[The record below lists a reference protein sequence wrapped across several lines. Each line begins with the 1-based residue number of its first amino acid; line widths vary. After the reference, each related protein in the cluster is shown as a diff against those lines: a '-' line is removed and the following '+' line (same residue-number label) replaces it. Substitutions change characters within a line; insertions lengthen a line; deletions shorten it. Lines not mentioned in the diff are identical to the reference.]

1 MLHRNDAAPVV
12 VLSCQVLEDL
22 LGPRLDAGT
31 PSTYLDFGLHLRPS
45 EMRPV
50 LQERLD
56 ALAEPSTVIVG
67 YGLCGNGVVDVES
80 GPHTLVFPRTH
91 DCIGMML
98 GSRQRYAEEFAA
110 EPGTYYLT
118 RGWLESG
125 DDPLSEYRGYVEG
138 YGEERADRLIDMM
151 YGSYRKVRLVA
162 FSDEEMEAT
171 RPLAAPVATFCKE
184 RWGFE
189 YDEYLGDP
197 GLIDRLAEADLSGD
211 LTDLLVVPP
220 GDTVTQMMF
229 MED

>member
-1 MLHRNDAAPVV
+1 MSNPPVV
-12 VLSCQVLEDL
+12 VLSCRVLEDL
-22 LGPRLDAGT
+22 LGPRLDDGT
-31 PSTYLDFGLHLRPS
+31 PAAYLDYGLHLRPS
-45 EMRPV
+45 EMRPA

-56 ALAEPSTVIVG
+56 AITDPTTVIVG
-67 YGLCGNGVVDVES
+67 YGLCGNGVVDVET

-125 DDPLSEYRGYVEG
+125 DQPLSDYLHYIEG

-151 YGSYRKVRLVA
+151 YGSYRKLRLVA
-162 FSDEEMEAT
+162 FSQEELAET
-171 RPLAAPVATFCKE
+171 RPLAAPVAEFCKE
-184 RWGFE
+184 RWDLA
-189 YDEYLGDP
+189 YDEYVGDS
-197 GLIDRLAEADLSGD
+197 GLIERLAAADLAGD
-211 LTDLLVVPP
+211 LTDILVVPP
-220 GDTVTQMMF
+220 GTTVTQMMF